1 MNLNLFVGTAL
12 SKARDRVLASAY
24 FPLTRR
30 YPYGVSWLYDL
41 MRIKGTRSLDTVF
54 DVGAN
59 RGQTVE
65 MLLRFAPDAA
75 IHSFEPG
82 SKVFEVLQRT
92 YGDRPNVCLHKMAL
106 GAKKEQRSLLIRDNS
121 ELNTLVS
128 SSASLGASRTE
139 MIETST
145 VDEIMALKNI
155 SHLDLLKMDVQGW
168 EMEVI
173 RGASD
178 LIANHNLMFIF
189 AEVTFSAREAEMQQF
204 GEFHDCMERNEFTLC
219 GFYELMR
226 YGPRKE
232 FVLFANALYVSPA
245 ARLKWTD
252 IRPEWDRWM
261 AQQRGP
267 AS

>member
-1 MNLNLFVGTAL
+1 MNFNLLVGSTL
-12 SKARDRVLASAY
+12 SKARERILASAY
-24 FPLTRR
+24 FPLTRY

-41 MRIKGTRSLDTVF
+41 MRIKGTRALVTVF

-65 MLLRFAPDAA
+65 TLLRFAPDAA
-75 IHSFEPG
+75 MHSFEPG
-82 SKVFEVLQRT
+82 SKVFEELQRAH
-92 YGDRPNVCLHKMAL
+92 GGRRNVRLHQMAL
-106 GAKKEQRSLLIRDNS
+106 GSKKEQRSMLIRDDS

-128 SSASLGASRTE
+128 SGTGADASRTE
-139 MIETST
+139 TIEIST
-145 VDEIMALKNI
+145 VDEIVALNNI

-173 RGASD
+173 RGASN
-178 LIANHNLMFIF
+178 LIANQNLMFVF
-189 AEVTFSAREAEMQQF
+189 AETTFSSSETEMQQF
-204 GEFHDCMERNEFTLC
+204 GELHACLERNGFTLC
-219 GFYELMR
+219 GFYDLMR

-232 FVLFANALYVSPA
+232 FVLFSNALYVSPT

-252 IRPEWDRWM
+252 IGPEWDRWM
-261 AQQRGP
+261 ATQKQS

>member
-1 MNLNLFVGTAL
+1 MNFKLLIGTAL
-12 SKARDRVLASAY
+12 SKARERLLASAY
-24 FPLTRR
+24 FPLSR
-30 YPYGVSWLYDL
+30 YHPYGNSWLYDL

-59 RGQTVE
+59 RGQTLE
-65 MLLRFAPDAA
+65 ALLRFAPAAA

-82 SKVFEVLQRT
+82 SEVFEVLQRT
-92 YGDRPNVCLHKMAL
+92 HGGRRNVHLHRMAL
-106 GAKKEQRSLLIRDNS
+106 GSKREQRSMLIRDNS

-128 SSASLGASRTE
+128 SSEGIDASKAEL
-139 MIETST
+139 IEIST
-145 VDEIMALKNI
+145 VDEITALRNI

-178 LIANHNLMFIF
+178 LIANHNVMFVL

-204 GEFHDCMERNEFTLC
+204 DEFHDCMERNEFTLC
-219 GFYELMR
+219 GFYDLMR

-252 IRPEWDRWM
+252 IGPEWDRWM

-267 AS
+267 S

>member
-1 MNLNLFVGTAL
+1 MNFNLLVGSTL
-12 SKARDRVLASAY
+12 SKAREHILASAH
-24 FPLTRR
+24 FPLTRY

-41 MRIKGTRSLDTVF
+41 MRIKGTRALDTVF

-65 MLLRFAPDAA
+65 ALLKFAPDAA

-82 SKVFEVLQRT
+82 SKVFEELQQA
-92 YGDRPNVCLHKMAL
+92 YGDRRNVRLHRMAL
-106 GAKKEQRSLLIRDNS
+106 GSKTEQRSMQIRDDS
-121 ELNTLVS
+121 LLNTLVS
-128 SSASLGASRTE
+128 STAGAAGASTE
-139 MIETST
+139 TIEIST
-145 VDEIMALKNI
+145 VDEIAALNGI

-173 RGASD
+173 RGASS
-178 LIANHNLMFIF
+178 LIANQNVMFIF
-189 AEVTFSAREAEMQQF
+189 AEVTFSANESEMQQF
-204 GEFHDCMERNEFTLC
+204 GEFHDCMTRNDFTLC
-219 GFYELMR
+219 GFYEPMR

-232 FVLFANALYVSPA
+232 FILFSNALYVSPA

-252 IRPEWDRWM
+252 IGPEWDRWM
-261 AQQRGP
+261 ATQKPP

>member
-1 MNLNLFVGTAL
+1 M
-12 SKARDRVLASAY
+12 LASAY
-24 FPLTRR
+24 FPLSRY

-65 MLLRFAPDAA
+65 ALLRFAPHAP

-82 SKVFEVLQRT
+82 GSAFDALKGT
-92 YGDRPNVCLHKMAL
+92 YGDRRNVHLHRIAL
-106 GAKKEQRSLLIRDNS
+106 GSKKEQRSMLIRDNS

-128 SSASLGASRTE
+128 SSGGGGASRA
-139 MIETST
+139 ETIQIST
-145 VDEIMALKNI
+145 VDDIMAREKI

-178 LIANHNLMFIF
+178 LIANRNVMFIF
-189 AEVTFSAREAEMQQF
+189 AEVTFSAHEAEMQQF

-219 GFYELMR
+219 GLYELMR

-261 AQQRGP
+261 AQQRGT